1 MSTRT
6 TITVAPGDGIG
17 PEIMAACLRVLE
29 EAGAQIRV
37 EPIEIGE
44 KVYRR
49 GNSSGIDQ
57 PSWDAIRRTGV
68 LYKGPVSMPPG
79 AGFKSLPVT
88 LRKGLSLFANVRP
101 CVSYH
106 PFVPAQHA
114 AMDVV
119 IIRENEEDLYSGIEY
134 QISPNVVE
142 GLKVVSRQGVERIS
156 RFAFGYARRH
166 GRNRVTC
173 FTKSNLLR
181 MSDGLFQRVFEDVG
195 AGFAEIGREHLLV
208 DAGAAKLAQTPE
220 AFDVIVTSNLY
231 GDILSDVAAQ
241 IAGPVAMSP
250 SACVGTQAAMFEAIH
265 GSAPKRAGQDLAN
278 PSGLLLSGVM
288 MLAHIGQIEQASL
301 IHNAWLKTIEDG
313 LHTYDMFREG
323 ISAQQLG
330 TKDFATAVIERLGLR
345 PEQFAPVAYTQETG
359 SIAHF
364 DEPVLRTAKEIRLVG
379 ADVFVLHNGAGD
391 GVQSLAE
398 AAARA
403 NGGGLKLQWIDTRGV
418 KVWPE
423 TGPSAISANPPSDS
437 FRLRYMSR
445 EFAPV
450 SPLQVTALLDRMA
463 YAKLTVV
470 RVEYLNLF
478 DNQSGFSLS
487 QGS

>member
-6 TITVAPGDGIG
+6 PITVASGDGIG
-17 PEIMAACLRVLE
+17 PEIMAACLHVLE
-29 EAGAQIRV
+29 EAGAQVRV
-37 EPIEIGE
+37 ESIEIGE

-49 GNSSGIDQ
+49 GNSAGIDQ
-57 PSWDAIRRTGV
+57 PAWDAIRRTGV
-68 LYKGPVSMPPG
+68 LYKGPVAMPPG

-88 LRKGLSLFANVRP
+88 LRKGLGLFANVRP
-101 CVSYH
+101 CISYH
-106 PFVPAQHA
+106 PFVPTQHPG
-114 AMDVV
+114 MNVV
-119 IIRENEEDLYSGIEY
+119 IIRENEEDLYTGMEY

-142 GLKVVSRQGVERIS
+142 GLKVVSRQGVERIC
-156 RFAFGYARRH
+156 RFAFGYARKH

-195 AGFAEIGREHLLV
+195 AGFAEIGREHMLV
-208 DAGAAKLAQTPE
+208 DAGGAKLAQTPE
-220 AFDVIVTSNLY
+220 AFDIIVTSNLY

-241 IAGPVAMSP
+241 IAGPIAVAP
-250 SACVGTQAAMFEAIH
+250 SACIGAQAAMFEAIH
-265 GSAPKRAGQDLAN
+265 GSAPKRAGQDVAN

-288 MLAHIGQIEQASL
+288 MLAHLGQIEQASL
-301 IHNAWLKTIEDG
+301 VHNAWLKTIEDG

-323 ISAQQLG
+323 ISTQQLG

-345 PEQFAPVAYTQETG
+345 PEQLSPVEYTQETG
-359 SIAHF
+359 TLAQF
-364 DEPVLRTAKEIRLVG
+364 DEPALRTAKEVRLVG
-379 ADVFVLHNGAGD
+379 ADVFVLHKGAGD
-391 GVQSLAE
+391 GIQELAD

-403 NGGGLKLQWIDTRGV
+403 NGGGLKLQWIDARGV

-423 TGPSAISANPPSDS
+423 TAHSMPATAPSDS
-437 FRLRYMSR
+437 FRIRYMSR